1 MKCHTKIYLISY
13 EIYLHMNF
21 LWVIFS
27 YEFHAKFHM
36 KLDKIIYEVPC
47 EGFYQNPQKNFFE
60 NNNYHISIE
69 ISKEFLT

>member
-1 MKCHTKIYLISY
+1 
-13 EIYLHMNF
+13 
-21 LWVIFS
+21 
-27 YEFHAKFHM
+27 M

-69 ISKEFLT
+69 IS